1 MTTKE
6 LLTKSTTK
14 LMLHPDGEQ
23 AIVIAA
29 SGHGSPL
36 VVTMDVVDDYMK
48 DSNKWI
54 GEVPK

>member
-14 LMLHPDGEQ
+14 LMLHPNGEQ

-29 SGHGSPL
+29 SGHGNPL
-36 VVTMDVVDDYMK
+36 VVTMDVVDD
-48 DSNKWI
+48 
-54 GEVPK
+54 